1 MHILLFI
8 LIFIIAIVVFGL
20 SIIGFLFRT
29 IFGIGGRSSSRSRQY
44 ESGTHTRQ
52 QDYNQHSRTTN
63 DDKEEIF
70 SENAAPP
77 KKRKKIFTKEDGEY
91 VDYEEVKE

>member
-20 SIIGFLFRT
+20 SIIGFLLRT
-29 IFGIGGRSSSRSRQY
+29 IFGIGSRASSRSRQT
-44 ESGTHTRQ
+44 GTGQQSHRQ
-52 QDYNQHSRTTN
+52 DSNRRSYNTN

-70 SENAAPP
+70 TEQATPS
-77 KKRKKIFTKEDGEY
+77 KKRKKIFDEDDGEY